1 MQEDNYDG
9 RVIASEL
16 RNPDF
21 VRLAESFG
29 VSAARAELP
38 ESLRAEVES
47 AIGRSGPSFIEVP
60 IGKVPDPWGS
70 SLPRGKVRG

>member
-1 MQEDNYDG
+1 MQEDDYDG

-29 VSAARAELP
+29 VSAARAETP
-38 ESLRAEVES
+38 EHLRSELEKAF
-47 AIGRSGPSFIEVP
+47 GHNGPSLIEVP
-60 IGKVPDPWGS
+60 IGKVPDPWGV
-70 SLPRGKVRG
+70 SLPRAKVRG